1 MTAMLAHIPSSCASF
16 HCGRGTFF
24 DLEEEPMRGK
34 TVLLNKSA
42 SLPAR
47 KLEVKGNIK
56 SKKEQGILTHRKTV
70 GKHPQKYVPKRKEDM
85 HVSEM
90 VSF

>member
-1 MTAMLAHIPSSCASF
+1 MTAMLAHIPSSCALF

-24 DLEEEPMRGK
+24 DMEGELMRGK

-42 SLPAR
+42 NLSAR

-56 SKKEQGILTHRKTV
+56 SKKEQAILK
-70 GKHPQKYVPKRKEDM
+70 QKICGEPS
-85 HVSEM
+85 SEIC
-90 VSF
+90 SQEKG